1 MAESWSSELQL
12 WEGWVPAAGPGPPG
26 ACGLAGPHH
35 PAVFA
40 DRLHPGEAL
49 PTDLGPCEGA
59 EPYTLQW
66 FLDVEN
72 ARHSRHGR
80 WLPRLLEFARHG
92 GETLLGLGHGLGTDW
107 VQYARHG
114 AEVVACSPSAEQL
127 ALIRRNFEL
136 RGLHGAY
143 LHASPEALPLEP
155 ASIDVVCI
163 TSLLHAV
170 ADPAAVIGE
179 VYRVLKPGG
188 KVLAVTPA
196 RYDVDFW
203 CRRCLPWHRW
213 RRGPV
218 PGVPAAGCTA
228 RGLRRL
234 CARFAEPRVYKRHLR
249 RADVPHLGRWLPRSL
264 LERLLGRVLVFKAFK
279 PLSAAMA
286 AQAAA

>member
-1 MAESWSSELQL
+1 MADSYSSKLQI
-12 WEGWVPAAGPGPPG
+12 WEGWLPAPGPAPR
-26 ACGLAGPHH
+26 GLAGPHH
-35 PAVFA
+35 PAEFA
-40 DRLHPGEAL
+40 DRLHPGEAP
-49 PTDLGPCEGA
+49 PTDLGPGEGA

-80 WLPRLLEFARHG
+80 WIPRLLEFARHG

-107 VQYARHG
+107 VQYARNG
-114 AEVVACSPSAEQL
+114 AEVMACSPSADHL
-127 ALIRRNFEL
+127 ALIRRNFDL
-136 RGLHGAY
+136 RGLHGVY
-143 LHASPEALPLEP
+143 LHARPEALPLEP

-170 ADPAAVIGE
+170 ADPGAVVGE

-213 RRGPV
+213 QRAGPA
-218 PGVPAAGCTA
+218 VPAVGCTA

-234 CARFAEPRVYKRHLR
+234 FARFAEPRVYKRHLR
-249 RADVPHLGRWLPRSL
+249 RADVPHLWRWLPRPL
-264 LERLLGRVLVFKAFK
+264 LERLFGRVLVFKGFK
-279 PLSAAMA
+279 PLSAAMSV
-286 AQAAA
+286 QAAA